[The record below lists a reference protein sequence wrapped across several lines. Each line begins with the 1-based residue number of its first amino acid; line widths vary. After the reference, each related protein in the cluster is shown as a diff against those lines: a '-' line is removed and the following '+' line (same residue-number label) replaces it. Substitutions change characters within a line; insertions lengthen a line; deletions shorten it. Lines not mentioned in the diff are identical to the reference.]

1 MTEFENQEA
10 PIEYSAHEQATEQ
23 NYEAPQAEAP
33 KESDAEMNFR
43 RLREKADR
51 LEKERDQDRQ
61 MMMKMQEEILNSR
74 QYQQQPQQQTYQQ
87 QEPDEFADVDRSD
100 WATIDQ
106 SERLAQRVADARIE
120 KKWQEYKKKEQEE
133 QAKKHREEAPSRVR
147 AKFPDFDSVVTKE
160 SMTLLQKMEPD
171 IFKAL
176 GDITNEESQ
185 AIAAYKYVTK
195 FLPDATQVE
204 MTRQRLQENAMKP
217 KSLSSTGGSSPLS
230 QAGAFEQGLTPA
242 LQKQLLAEMNAAARR
257 S

>member
-10 PIEYSAHEQATEQ
+10 PAEYSAPEQAQEEQ
-23 NYEAPQAEAP
+23 TYQAEQPEAP
-33 KESDAEMNFR
+33 KESDQEMNFR
-43 RLREKADR
+43 QLREKADR

-61 MMMKMQEEILNSR
+61 MMMKMQDEILNSR
-74 QYQQQPQQQTYQQ
+74 QAPQQQQQ
-87 QEPDEFADVDRSD
+87 AAPQEPDEFADVDRSD

-106 SERLAQRVADARIE
+106 SERMAQRVADARIE
-120 KKWQEYKKKEQEE
+120 KKWNEYKRKEQEE
-133 QAKKHREEAPSRVR
+133 QAKKLKEEAPNRVR

-176 GDITNEESQ
+176 GDISNEESQ
-185 AIAAYKYVTK
+185 AIAAYKYVSK
-195 FLPDATQVE
+195 FLPDATQGE
-204 MTRQRLQENAMKP
+204 ITRQRLQENSMKP

-242 LQKQLLAEMNAAARR
+242 LQKQLLAEMNAASRR

>member
-1 MTEFENQEA
+1 MTDFENQEA
-10 PIEYSAHEQATEQ
+10 PAEYLAPEQAQEQ
-23 NYEAPQAEAP
+23 NYEAPQQEVP
-33 KESDAEMNFR
+33 KESDQEMNFR
-43 RLREKADR
+43 QLREKADR

-61 MMMKMQEEILNSR
+61 MMMKLQDEILNSR
-74 QYQQQPQQQTYQQ
+74 QAPQQQYQQQAP

-106 SERLAQRVADARIE
+106 SERMAQRVADARIE
-120 KKWQEYKKKEQEE
+120 KKWNEYKRKEQEE
-133 QAKKHREEAPSRVR
+133 QAKKLKEEAPSRVR

-176 GDITNEESQ
+176 GDISNEESQ
-185 AIAAYKYVTK
+185 AIAAYKYVSK
-195 FLPDATQVE
+195 FLPDATQGE
-204 MTRQRLQENAMKP
+204 MTRQRLQENSMKP

-257 S
+257 G

>member
-10 PIEYSAHEQATEQ
+10 PAEYSAPEQAPEQ
-23 NYEAPQAEAP
+23 NYEAQEQEAP

-74 QYQQQPQQQTYQQ
+74 QAPQQQYQQ
-87 QEPDEFADVDRSD
+87 APQEPDEFADVDRSD

-106 SERLAQRVADARIE
+106 SERMAQRVADARIE
-120 KKWQEYKKKEQEE
+120 KKWNEYKRKEQEE

-176 GDITNEESQ
+176 GDISNEESQ
-185 AIAAYKYVTK
+185 AIAAYKYVSK
-195 FLPDATQVE
+195 FLPDATQGE
-204 MTRQRLQENAMKP
+204 MTRQRLQENSMKP